1 MGNRSLPCD
10 CESISV
16 SVELSARR
24 YILDLMSA
32 IYQVPLGQ
40 THPLVNSVLGPLPI
54 RPPLQTEF
62 GRIIDSGYTNL
73 QVGKLPVKAAEGAPG
88 VKIRGHQQETVSDE
102 RPETP
107 ACSAD
112 LLPGR
117 KAWDGASND
126 LRCLWQALH
135 PACGE
140 FPHCLLLDVSA
151 PGNF

>member
-24 YILDLMSA
+24 YILDLMPA

-40 THPLVNSVLGPLPI
+40 PHPLVNSVLGHSRSVHHSKPNSV
-54 RPPLQTEF
+54 
-62 GRIIDSGYTNL
+62 DSGYTNL
-73 QVGKLPVKAAEGAPG
+73 QVGKPPVKAAEGAPG
-88 VKIRGHQQETVSDE
+88 VKIRGHQQETVSAE

-107 ACSAD
+107 ACPAD
-112 LLPGR
+112 LLPDR

-126 LRCLWQALH
+126 LRCLGQALH
-135 PACGE
+135 PAFGE
-140 FPHCLLLDVSA
+140 FPHCLLIDA
-151 PGNF
+151 RARGNI